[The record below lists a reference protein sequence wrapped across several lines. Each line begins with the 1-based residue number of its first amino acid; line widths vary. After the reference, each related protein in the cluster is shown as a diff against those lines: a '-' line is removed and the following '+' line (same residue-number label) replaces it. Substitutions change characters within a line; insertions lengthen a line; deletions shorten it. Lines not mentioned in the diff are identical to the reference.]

1 VAVAS
6 AEDGVMA
13 MVSQGTEEGAEAGAE
28 FAALVDASG
37 LRCPEPVMLLHQG
50 IRTIAVGEVLKLIAT
65 DPSTPRDVHRFCA
78 YLGHELVAEGAAED
92 LFWCVI
98 RRGDG

>member
-1 VAVAS
+1 MSVAD

-13 MVSQGTEEGAEAGAE
+13 MVSQDTEESTEADAE

-50 IRTIAVGEVLKLIAT
+50 IRTIAVGKVLKLIAT
-65 DPSTPRDVHRFCA
+65 DPSTQRDVHRFCA
-78 YLGHELVAEGAAED
+78 YLGHELVAEGVAED
-92 LFWCVI
+92 VFWCVI
-98 RRGDG
+98 RRGSG

>member
-1 VAVAS
+1 
-6 AEDGVMA
+6 MA
-13 MVSQGTEEGAEAGAE
+13 FQGIGEGAE

-50 IRTIAVGEVLKLIAT
+50 IRAIAVGEVLKLIAT

-78 YLGHELVAEGAAED
+78 YLGHELVVEGVAEGV
-92 LFWCVI
+92 FWCFI
-98 RRGDG
+98 RRGSG